1 MNKHFL
7 LTFTGINSMLIL
19 FAKPI
24 SIIAKPIDDK
34 NLIRITNSSN
44 INTAT
49 LTYNK
54 VQIDHNAQDIL
65 AKHKAPEES
74 KDKQNTNK
82 ADKTNTNNDD
92 SQQTAT
98 KPKVE
103 QLNNGNNTD
112 DDNAHYQK
120 GIPKMFKV
128 TFYDPKVLG
137 ASTMPGGLYAGVA
150 ADLNVFPKGT
160 RLKITLPD
168 GTVLKRIV
176 NDTGTFAYTNHYQLD
191 IAYPNSSIP
200 SYGTTMAKVEV
211 LN

>member
-1 MNKHFL
+1 MNKRL
-7 LTFTGINSMLIL
+7 LLVLTCINSMLL
-19 FAKPI
+19 FAKPNKV
-24 SIIAKPIDDK
+24 IAKPIIK
-34 NLIRITNSSN
+34 NDSIKITNSSN
-44 INTAT
+44 INTIK

-54 VQIDHNAQDIL
+54 VQVDFTAQDVL
-65 AKHKAPEES
+65 
-74 KDKQNTNK
+74 
-82 ADKTNTNNDD
+82 
-92 SQQTAT
+92 T
-98 KPKVE
+98 KPKTT
-103 QLNNGNNTD
+103 NHINNTKLKSDNKPKKNKDSTD
-112 DDNAHYQK
+112 DDDAKITQLSADANDVTDQADNAHYQK
-120 GIPKMFKV
+120 GIPKMFKI

-168 GTVLKRIV
+168 GTVLKRVV